1 MSQILDLI
9 KSQVFDSASGVTLPA
24 DTKDQVLGG
33 LSDSIL
39 GGLKQTA
46 ASTGGIEQLT
56 SLFTGKT
63 AAAQSPVTAAAGKI
77 FQSDVIQKLGLSPA
91 IANAAKALI
100 PIVIGKL
107 VGKVGSGGSDGS
119 GEGFDLG
126 SLLSAVGGGSGD
138 GDGSTLLKKAGSL
151 LGGLFKK

>member
-9 KSQVFDSASGVTLPA
+9 KSQVLDSASGVTLPA
-24 DTKDQVLGG
+24 DTKDKVLGG

-91 IANAAKALI
+91 VANAAKALI
-100 PIVIGKL
+100 PIVLGKL
-107 VGKVGSGGSDGS
+107 AGKVGSD
-119 GEGFDLG
+119 EGFDLG

-138 GDGSTLLKKAGSL
+138 GSTLLKKAAGSL